1 MELIKTDNFIIK
13 KKDLVVEEEFI
24 LLQILLSKKKQII
37 LKISKISKIYSFI
50 LTRRIKR

>member
-24 LLQILLSKKKQII
+24 LLQILLKINRDKIKKMD
-37 LKISKISKIYSFI
+37 
-50 LTRRIKR
+50 RVG